1 MLAASAGLPV
11 AVRATFVFLTD
22 VLACGF
28 GAAGDFFGEAD
39 FLAVMAQGSLRCNV
53 TLVILVADGARPDTL
68 FGAMDGGQLP
78 ALSALRAS
86 GMSATLSSVF
96 PSVTGSAYA
105 PFLTGLHP
113 GRAGLPGLRW
123 YDRERSATLWPANSR
138 SYVGLGGMRADKDL
152 SCEHR
157 TLFEMEPR
165 SLGGFTYIG
174 RGLNT
179 ARRIG
184 TGWRF
189 GARLAWTH
197 FRGDLDGWMRFDR
210 WLGEE
215 FARRIVVQNPRVAFL
230 AHPGIDKLSHQFG
243 QDSPRILAAMQTVD
257 HTVALLTE
265 AFAKQGRSE
274 ELEIWI
280 VSDHGHAAVTQ
291 HEDLAGRIAS
301 WGHRVRA
308 HPWIVGGSEVAV
320 MVSGNAMAHLYLEL
334 GRRRRAVWPAL
345 RDRWQPLL
353 RRVLELPAV
362 DLAIVPM
369 ADGHVGVH
377 SHARGS
383 AEIFTAGDGSYS
395 YRRSG
400 GDPLG
405 LGEDLVGLDANAAW
419 ERTVASDYPD
429 ALVQLTA
436 IASAPRAGDI
446 ILSATPGWDLRSRW
460 EPINH
465 VSGHGALHRSQMLVP
480 FIASKPLR
488 DRPRRSTDL
497 FPTALQR
504 LGIPVPRG
512 LDGVGRA

>member
-1 MLAASAGLPV
+1 L
-11 AVRATFVFLTD
+11 
-22 VLACGF
+22 
-28 GAAGDFFGEAD
+28 
-39 FLAVMAQGSLRCNV
+39 

-68 FGAMDGGQLP
+68 FGAMDAGHLP
-78 ALSALRAS
+78 ALSALRAT

-96 PSVTGSAYA
+96 PSVTGSAYT

-123 YDRERSATLWPANSR
+123 YDRDRTATLWPAYAR

-152 SCEHR
+152 TRDFR
-157 TLFEMEPR
+157 TLFELEPR
-165 SLGGFTYIG
+165 SIGGFTYVG
-174 RGLNT
+174 RGLST

-184 TGWRF
+184 TGWAF

-215 FARRIVVQNPRVAFL
+215 FVRRIVAQKPRVAFL

-243 QDSPRILAAMQTVD
+243 QNSPRILEAMQTVD
-257 HTVALLTE
+257 HTVSLLVDT
-265 AFAKQGRSE
+265 FAKQGRSH

-301 WGHRVRA
+301 LGHGVRA
-308 HPWIVGGSEVAV
+308 HPWVIGGKDIAV

-334 GRRRRAVWPAL
+334 NRRRRAVWPAF

-353 RRVLELPAV
+353 TRLLELPAV

-369 ADGHVGVH
+369 ADGHAAVH
-377 SHARGS
+377 SGQRGS
-383 AEIFTAGDGSYS
+383 ADVFTAGDGTYS
-395 YRRSG
+395 YRRSS

-405 LGEDLVGLDANAAW
+405 LGEDLVGLDAAQAW
-419 ERTVASDYPD
+419 ERSSGTAYPD
-429 ALVQLTA
+429 ALVQLCA
-436 IASAPRAGDI
+436 IAAAPRAGDI
-446 ILSATPGWDLRSRW
+446 IISATAGWDLRTRW

-465 VSGHGALHRSQMLVP
+465 VSGHGALHRDQMLVP
-480 FIASKPLR
+480 FIASRPLR
-488 DRPRRSTDL
+488 ETPLRTTDI

-504 LGIPVPRG
+504 LGLTLPRG